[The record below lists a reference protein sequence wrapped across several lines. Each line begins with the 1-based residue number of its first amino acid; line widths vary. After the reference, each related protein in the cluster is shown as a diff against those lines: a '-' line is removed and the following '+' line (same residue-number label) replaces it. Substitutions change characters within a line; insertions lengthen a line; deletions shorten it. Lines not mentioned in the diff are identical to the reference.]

1 LRIVEEAQPQ
11 IIHVQELGLIR
22 IGVRLSMAAR
32 LPLVVSALHAP
43 SAAKNSWLLMPQVR
57 RFIALNETVREDLVN
72 VLRVPKDRIVVVPE
86 GIDISEYPQWSG
98 VASGAVPTVGIVAPL
113 ELPYG
118 HDHFLA
124 AAKLIHAAA
133 PEVQF
138 LIAGDGSLEDRL
150 RREVIGHGLAK
161 NVVFVSRI
169 GDYRPFLEV
178 VDILV
183 MPAVRDGISFSIMEA
198 MAMGKAV
205 IASSIGGTYVLVK
218 NEETGYLVARGDVSE
233 IARRVLEL
241 VKDRQL
247 GRTIGENAR
256 KFVEQ
261 NFGLASLALRTIRV
275 YEEALREQ

>member
-1 LRIVEEAQPQ
+1 
-11 IIHVQELGLIR
+11 
-22 IGVRLSMAAR
+22 
-32 LPLVVSALHAP
+32 
-43 SAAKNSWLLMPQVR
+43 
-57 RFIALNETVREDLVN
+57 
-72 VLRVPKDRIVVVPE
+72 
-86 GIDISEYPQWSG
+86 
-98 VASGAVPTVGIVAPL
+98 
-113 ELPYG
+113 
-118 HDHFLA
+118 
-124 AAKLIHAAA
+124 
-133 PEVQF
+133 
-138 LIAGDGSLEDRL
+138 
-150 RREVIGHGLAK
+150 
-161 NVVFVSRI
+161 
-169 GDYRPFLEV
+169 
-178 VDILV
+178 
-183 MPAVRDGISFSIMEA
+183 MEA